1 MLKQASKQAGSQ
13 KQTAGAGAAAAAES
27 FD

>member
-13 KQTAGAGAAAAAES
+13 KQTAGAAAAAES